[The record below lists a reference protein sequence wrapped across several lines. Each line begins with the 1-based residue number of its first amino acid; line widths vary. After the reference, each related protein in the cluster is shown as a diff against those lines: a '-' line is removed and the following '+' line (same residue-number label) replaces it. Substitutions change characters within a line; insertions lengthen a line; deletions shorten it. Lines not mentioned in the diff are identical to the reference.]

1 MNPLAASSAEMGWNN
16 NRNWLLIAND
26 SEMHFIKAHV
36 FLSIF
41 YITIPQVV
49 LPLDVQNLY
58 VLQEVVVLRKQAHIF
73 CKYNHRSD
81 QMKDPK

>member
-1 MNPLAASSAEMGWNN
+1 MSSM
-16 NRNWLLIAND
+16 LIAND